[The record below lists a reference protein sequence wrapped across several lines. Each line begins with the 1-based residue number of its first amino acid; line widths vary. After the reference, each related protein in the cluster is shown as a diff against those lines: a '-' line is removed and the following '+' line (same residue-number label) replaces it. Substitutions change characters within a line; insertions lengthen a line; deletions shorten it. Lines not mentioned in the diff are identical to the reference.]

1 MGSLSV
7 RLEVGQ
13 TTTCGLINIETLVEM
28 TYVFVIVIKN
38 IKNVVV
44 GMDNPQ
50 GIRGW
55 PPFIPGITGMF
66 FSSYS
71 LPYLVPTTKNLWE
84 KYERR

>member
-1 MGSLSV
+1 MNSSV
-7 RLEVGQ
+7 RLEAGGI
-13 TTTCGLINIETLVEM
+13 TICGHTSTRTLTGMIN
-28 TYVFVIVIKN
+28 VFVIVILN
-38 IKNVVV
+38 LKNVVV
-44 GMDNPQ
+44 GMDKPQ

-55 PPFIPGITGMF
+55 PPFISGITDMF